1 MEGGVPHKVTEEN
14 ILPNKFN
21 IITSLQTAQFK
32 CKSPTLLSQP
42 LSILTQETTRLRFPM
57 SNPTLKTPKLNG
69 TPALPSRT
77 RPELHSP
84 HLTHLHPTYSTCL
97 HLLHSDRL
105 LLSKALVPKQSK
117 ATPRPVSSRAPW
129 RPSKRPKTSVT
140 SVSSTWRAWGRRTR
154 RARGMVDVQ

>member
-77 RPELHSP
+77 RVTLPPPHPSSP
-84 HLTHLHPTYSTCL
+84 LTYSTCL

-105 LLSKALVPKQSK
+105 FLSEALVPKQSK
-117 ATPRPVSSRAPW
+117 ATPRPVSSRAPC